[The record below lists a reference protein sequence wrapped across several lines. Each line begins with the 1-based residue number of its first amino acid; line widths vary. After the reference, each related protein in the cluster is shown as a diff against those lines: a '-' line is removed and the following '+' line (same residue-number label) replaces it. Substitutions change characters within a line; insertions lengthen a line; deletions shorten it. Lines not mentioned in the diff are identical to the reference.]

1 MINEPFL
8 TLEQIDEVAAAIRS
22 RTAHQPKI
30 ALILGSGLGG
40 MAEAIQNPAFI
51 PFADLPHWPS
61 STAPGHIGRLVI
73 GQLEGQTIMVM
84 QGRIHFYEGY
94 SMSQVTL
101 PIRVMQ
107 RLGIEILVVTNAA
120 GAINP
125 DFAPSDLMLITDNL
139 NLVGMMGFN
148 PLIGPNL
155 DEFGPRF
162 PDMSQSYDRKLS
174 TLTRQVAQE
183 TGLEL
188 REGVYAGLSGPSFE
202 GPADLRFLRAIGAD
216 AVGMSTVPEV
226 IVARHGGTRVLGISG
241 ISNKANLDGN
251 TATSHE
257 EVLEAGELMVPKL
270 EKLLRGVLRKL

>member
-1 MINEPFL
+1 MTIKE
-8 TLEQIDEVAAAIRS
+8 IDEVVAAVRA
-22 RTAHQPKI
+22 RTEYQPKI
-30 ALILGSGLGG
+30 GLILGSGLGA
-40 MAEAIQNPAFI
+40 MADSILKADTI
-51 PFADLPHWPS
+51 PFNELPHLPK
-61 STAPGHIGRLVI
+61 STVPGHEGRLVI
-73 GQLEGQTIMVM
+73 GELENQSVLVM

-107 RLGIEILVVTNAA
+107 RMGIEILIVTNAA
-120 GAINP
+120 GGINP
-125 DFAPSDLMLITDNL
+125 EFGPGDLMLITDNL

-162 PDMSQSYDRKLS
+162 PDMSQAYDRELSKLA
-174 TLTRQVAQE
+174 RKAAQDA
-183 TGLEL
+183 GIVL

-202 GPADLRFLRAIGAD
+202 SLADNRFLRAVGAD

-251 TATSHE
+251 TITSHE
-257 EVLEAGELMVPKL
+257 EVLEAGAVMVPKL
-270 EKLLRGVLRKL
+270 DKILRSILRSI